1 MRARRRIDL
10 AALLVAGILIVGT
23 LGYMGIEHMSFT
35 EALFMTVITI
45 STVGFREV
53 RTLGTGGMYFTIFI
67 IISGVGALF
76 FFLTGVLESA
86 FEGLLREV
94 LGRRRM
100 SGRIKKMRDHYIVC
114 GFGRVGENVAQELA
128 NSGSAFVVVE
138 SKPEGS
144 AKAMAAGFLT
154 LQGDATSA
162 QVLEEAGVR
171 SARGLVSALHADA
184 DNLLVTLT
192 ARSVSPDLFIV
203 TRSVYPESVE
213 KLRFA
218 GANRII
224 SPYAMSGRR
233 MANLLLSPAV
243 SDFLDI
249 VAHGGP
255 LEFRLGEMEVAPGSE
270 LAGKT
275 IGTSTV
281 KARTG
286 AMILAV
292 RKQGE
297 RRQFNTNP
305 DGDTFLEA
313 GDLLIVMGTGDQLD
327 SLTALAQP

>member
-23 LGYMGIEHMSFT
+23 LGYMAIEHMSFT

-53 RTLGTGGMYFTIFI
+53 RPLGTGGMYFTIFI

-86 FEGLLREV
+86 FEGLLGEV

-100 SGRIKKMRDHYIVC
+100 SGRIKKMQDHYIVC
-114 GFGRVGENVAQELA
+114 GFGRVGENVAQELDK
-128 NSGSAFVVVE
+128 SGSRFVVVE
-138 SKPEGS
+138 KDPENS
-144 AKAMAAGFLT
+144 AKSVAAGFLT

-162 QVLEEAGVR
+162 QVLDEAGVR
-171 SARGLVSALHADA
+171 QARGLVSAVHADA

-192 ARSVSPDLFIV
+192 ARSVNPDLFIV

-249 VAHGGP
+249 VAYGGP
-255 LEFRLGEMEVAPGSE
+255 LEFRLSEMEVCPGSE

-275 IGTSTV
+275 IGASTI
-281 KARTG
+281 KSRTG

-292 RKQGE
+292 RKDGQ

-305 DGDTFLEA
+305 DGNTFLEV
-313 GDLLIVMGTGDQLD
+313 GDLLIVLGTGDQLE
-327 SLTALAQP
+327 ALATLAS

>member
-1 MRARRRIDL
+1 M
-10 AALLVAGILIVGT
+10 
-23 LGYMGIEHMSFT
+23 H
-35 EALFMTVITI
+35 
-45 STVGFREV
+45 
-53 RTLGTGGMYFTIFI
+53 
-67 IISGVGALF
+67 
-76 FFLTGVLESA
+76 
-86 FEGLLREV
+86 
-94 LGRRRM
+94 
-100 SGRIKKMRDHYIVC
+100 DHYIVC
-114 GFGRVGENVAQELA
+114 GFGRVGENVAQELDK
-128 NSGSAFVVVE
+128 SGSSFVVVE
-138 SKPEGS
+138 SDPES
-144 AKAMAAGFLT
+144 AAKSISAGFLT

-162 QVLEEAGVR
+162 SVLEEAGVR
-171 SARGLVSALHADA
+171 QARGLVSALHTDA

-255 LEFRLGEMEVAPGSE
+255 LEFRLSELRVQPGSR

-275 IGTSTV
+275 IGDSTV

-292 RKQGE
+292 RKEGE
-297 RRQFNTNP
+297 RRMFNTNP

-313 GDLLIVMGTGDQLD
+313 GDLLIAMGTGDQLD
-327 SLTALAQP
+327 ALTALAQP